1 MKTPIRYL
9 QIGFG
14 LFLFVL
20 TLLAMQVWEGKPT
33 DEKKEVSEVVDVKT
47 PKPVEATNDL
57 VKEETKISEN
67 GSVLKTVDAP
77 KGSAKPVTT
86 TPSEK
91 RSGVANGY

>member
-1 MKTPIRYL
+1 M
-9 QIGFG
+9 
-14 LFLFVL
+14 FLFVL